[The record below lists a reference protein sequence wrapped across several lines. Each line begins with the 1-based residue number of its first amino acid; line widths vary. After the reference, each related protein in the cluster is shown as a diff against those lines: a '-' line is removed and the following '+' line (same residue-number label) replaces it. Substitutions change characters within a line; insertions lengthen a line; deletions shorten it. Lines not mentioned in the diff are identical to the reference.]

1 MAWYNFWREKRS
13 KQPNEPYQT
22 PVLYSDGLQ
31 SGIFTQIRSSR
42 ASSAVFA
49 CVNLISNSLS
59 CMDLRVMSEDSC
71 GHREIV
77 KHHPLQR
84 IFKNK
89 VVMTLSIKQIIKNVM
104 EDVLLKGEG
113 FVYVVRGESGLVT
126 SLRYIPRS
134 NMNVMYDQ
142 MKDTLYYQTPLLGN
156 RKLPAR
162 DVIHI
167 KDITRDGVNGMSVL
181 LYAKNSIELANRAE
195 NAANDFFEQKCNI
208 SGILS
213 PNVAVNDE
221 QREKMKRTW
230 SREDRL
236 HVLPFGVT
244 YQQIGVDASKAQM
257 LETRQ
262 YEAVEICRF
271 FGVNPMLIQDM
282 SHSSYNTLEQV
293 NLQFLQY
300 TLMPFVKEIEDEFTR
315 KVFVDSEDLIVDMDE
330 NSFLLR
336 TDKQST
342 GEYYTKMVQSGI
354 YSVND
359 ARRELGLSEISDGDT
374 HTVAFTDASKANLAN
389 SEADKNK
396 VNNDGED
403 IPKPTD
409 GTE

>member
-1 MAWYNFWREKRS
+1 
-13 KQPNEPYQT
+13 
-22 PVLYSDGLQ
+22 
-31 SGIFTQIRSSR
+31 
-42 ASSAVFA
+42 
-49 CVNLISNSLS
+49 
-59 CMDLRVMSEDSC
+59 
-71 GHREIV
+71 
-77 KHHPLQR
+77 
-84 IFKNK
+84 
-89 VVMTLSIKQIIKNVM
+89 
-104 EDVLLKGEG
+104 
-113 FVYVVRGESGLVT
+113 
-126 SLRYIPRS
+126 
-134 NMNVMYDQ
+134 
-142 MKDTLYYQTPLLGN
+142 
-156 RKLPAR
+156 
-162 DVIHI
+162 
-167 KDITRDGVNGMSVL
+167 
-181 LYAKNSIELANRAE
+181 
-195 NAANDFFEQKCNI
+195 
-208 SGILS
+208 
-213 PNVAVNDE
+213 
-221 QREKMKRTW
+221 
-230 SREDRL
+230 
-236 HVLPFGVT
+236 
-244 YQQIGVDASKAQM
+244 M

-409 GTE
+409 GAE